1 MRVCRDL
8 PAGFVGIGSEKS
20 VDVAVRDSNVMT
32 AAEIKD
38 LKVKSDQRIKELYT
52 NPPSPLH
59 RRISGTWQGSMSM
72 VLGKGL

>member
-1 MRVCRDL
+1 MHD
-8 PAGFVGIGSEKS
+8 
-20 VDVAVRDSNVMT
+20 VDTVLGNVMT

-59 RRISGTWQGSMSM
+59 RRISGTWQGGMSM
-72 VLGKGL
+72 VLGKGLGVGF